1 MKVIPNIFGNK
12 TSNAERNIFQLL
24 KSINFNEKIFHN
36 YSVALHSLNLGI
48 HEKKRWSEGDFVII
62 SERGILLL
70 EIKGG
75 RVAYKNNLWEFTD
88 RDGKTTKKIE
98 GPGAQANSAFHSLD
112 KKYLQKKL
120 FR

>member
-70 EIKGG
+70 EVEKILKEKIDEALMIWLEPVGDKSKLRNLRGIEIKPE
-75 RVAYKNNLWEFTD
+75 K
-88 RDGKTTKKIE
+88 
-98 GPGAQANSAFHSLD
+98 
-112 KKYLQKKL
+112 
-120 FR
+120 